1 VFGYDSITFVPDAAV
16 RPGPP
21 RRASPILATPSRDA
35 TFKRESGE
43 PSTVDE
49 NTGGPDSDEPRAS
62 EAGRATGG
70 LSGLFDPD
78 RVAVVGATESE
89 GSIGR
94 AIVDNLVA
102 DFAGETVPVNPNYD
116 EVLGLDCYP
125 EIASVPGELN
135 LAVVVVPPS
144 IAVEAVEQCG
154 EAGVRNVV
162 VITAGFGETGSEGAS
177 RERELTAVAEEYD
190 LNLVGPNSLG
200 VMSTPVGLNATFGP
214 ENALSGS
221 ISFMSQSGAFIT
233 AVLDWANDQGIGFKD
248 VVSLGNKA
256 VLDETDFVEA
266 WADDPDTDVILG
278 YLEGV
283 ENGAEFIDAARE
295 ATADTPIVL
304 VKSGRTEAG
313 AQAVSSH
320 TGTLAGSE
328 QAYEAGLEQAGV
340 LRVENVQELFDFAQI
355 LSGQPLPDSDDVAIV
370 TNAGGPGVM
379 TTDAVGDSNLSLA
392 SFSEGT
398 LDALAEAMP
407 EEANIYNPIDAIG
420 DADIDRFETALDLA
434 LADENV
440 GSAVVLS
447 APTAVIDF
455 DDLAEVI
462 ADLQAE
468 HGKPVASVLMGG
480 ERTDSAREILRG
492 GGIPNYF
499 DPARA
504 VRSLDSLVRYR
515 EIRDREYEAPETFD
529 VDRERAREVLQR
541 ADERGDNRLGV
552 EAMDLLDAYGIP
564 TPEGT
569 IAETP
574 EDAVAAAEGIEGQ
587 VVMKIVSPDILHK
600 SDIGG
605 VRVGVPNEEVAD
617 AFEDLVT
624 RARNY
629 QPDAEILGVQVQ
641 EMVDLDAGTETI
653 IGMNRDPQF
662 GPLLLFGLGGIF
674 VEVLEDTET
683 RVAPVSE
690 REATEMVDGIRSAP
704 LLRGARGREPA
715 DREAVVESLQRLS
728 QLVTDFPAILE
739 LDVNPLVAGPDGVD
753 AVDVRLTV
761 DREEL

>member
-1 VFGYDSITFVPDAAV
+1 
-16 RPGPP
+16 
-21 RRASPILATPSRDA
+21 
-35 TFKRESGE
+35 
-43 PSTVDE
+43 VDE
-49 NTGGPDSDEPRAS
+49 NTGDTVTDRDRSETDDSHSS
-62 EAGRATGG
+62 EDTDGDSSGGDGNPQSESESESVRPSETTAGG
-70 LSGLFDPD
+70 LSGLFTPE

-94 AIVDNLVA
+94 AVMENLRA

-116 EVLGLDCYP
+116 DVFGLESYP
-125 EIASVPGELN
+125 DVGSIPESKTAN
-135 LAVVVVPPS
+135 LAIVVVPPT
-144 IAVEAVEQCG
+144 IAVGAVRECG
-154 EAGVRNVV
+154 EAGIRNVV

-177 RERELTAVAEEYD
+177 RERKLAEIADEYELD
-190 LNLVGPNSLG
+190 LVGPNSLG
-200 VMSTPVGLNATFGP
+200 VMSTPTGLNATFGP

-233 AVLDWANDQGIGFKD
+233 AVLDWATDEGIGFKD

-256 VLDETDFVEA
+256 VLNETDFVRA
-266 WADDPDTDVILG
+266 WGDDPDTDVVLG

-283 ENGAEFIDAARE
+283 EDGSEFIDAARE
-295 ATADTPIVL
+295 VTDDTPVVL

-340 LRVENVQELFDFAQI
+340 LRVETVQELFDFAQI

-379 TTDAVGDSNLSLA
+379 TTDAVGDSGLSLA
-392 SFSEGT
+392 SFSEAT
-398 LDALAEAMP
+398 IEALADAMP

-420 DADIDRFETALDLA
+420 DADVERFETALDLA
-434 LADENV
+434 LGDENV
-440 GSAVVLS
+440 GCAVVLS
-447 APTAVIDF
+447 APTAVIEF

-462 ADLQAE
+462 TDLQAE
-468 HGKPVASVLMGG
+468 YGKPVASVLMGG
-480 ERTDSAREILRG
+480 ERTESAKEILRE
-492 GGIPNYF
+492 GGIPSYF

-504 VRSLDSLVRYR
+504 VGSLNALSRYR
-515 EIRDREYEAPETFD
+515 EIGQREYEAPETFD
-529 VDRERAREVLQR
+529 VNRDRAQEILDRA
-541 ADERGDNRLGV
+541 AERGDNRLGV
-552 EAMDLLDAYGIP
+552 EAMDLLSAYGIP
-564 TPEGT
+564 TPDGT
-569 IAETP
+569 IAERP
-574 EDAVAAAEGIEGQ
+574 EAAVGAAQEIDGD

-605 VRVGVPNEEVAD
+605 VKVGVPNEEVYD

-641 EMVDLDAGTETI
+641 EMVDVEAGTETI

-674 VEVLEDTET
+674 VEILEDTET

-690 REATEMVDGIRSAP
+690 REAREMVEGIRSAP
-704 LLRGARGREPA
+704 LLRGARGRDPA
-715 DREAVVESLQRLS
+715 DREAIVESLQRLS

-739 LDVNPLVAGPDGVD
+739 LDVNPLVAGPDGVQ
-753 AVDVRLTV
+753 AIDVRLTV
-761 DREEL
+761 DTETL